1 MSVTAGA
8 GFFGCVFGGG
18 EVMTERSWAHGGHA
32 WRVGLL
38 CFVVTMFEGFDL
50 QVIGVLAPTIG
61 REMALTPAALGG
73 VFGAATLGL
82 LAGAIIS
89 GFLAD
94 KVGRKPT
101 LVASIGVFALC
112 TWATSLAQSGDQLVL
127 ARLLTGLGLG
137 GAMPSIAALSSE
149 AVGRKNHIAFV
160 TIMFA
165 GMPFGGALSA
175 LAVALWPGEI
185 SWRSVFE
192 IGGWAQLALTLVIL
206 VLMPESRAFLDRK
219 RAARGADV
227 SQEAGASPQAIR
239 APVSYWVG
247 VSGLCVAFFFT
258 LLSLHFFLNWLPS
271 MLSAQ
276 GFGGRE
282 AAFVSFAFG
291 MAGALGSVV
300 VGALAQG
307 GRARL
312 AMFAAYAGI
321 AFVSAFPSVFGA
333 SLVGALALGALVGFC
348 LVGGQMTL
356 YGLAPGFFASHVR
369 GLGVG
374 VTIAAGRLGSF
385 VGPTLAGAL
394 LGLGW
399 TQRDVMAL
407 NAPAALLAAGALA
420 VAVSFSGKATPNE
433 D

>member
-1 MSVTAGA
+1 MAEQLS
-8 GFFGCVFGGG
+8 
-18 EVMTERSWAHGGHA
+18 AHHHQHA

-50 QVIGVLAPTIG
+50 QIIGVLAPTIG
-61 REMALTPAALGG
+61 REMALSPAALGG

-82 LAGAIIS
+82 LGGAIVS
-89 GFLAD
+89 GFFAD

-112 TWATSLAQSGDQLVL
+112 TWATSFAQSADQLVF

-149 AVGRKNHIAFV
+149 VIGRKNHIAFV

-175 LAVALWPGEI
+175 LAVALWPGEV

-206 VLMPESRAFLDRK
+206 ALMPESREFVGGQ
-219 RAARGADV
+219 RAARVDRQTSGPTATR
-227 SQEAGASPQAIR
+227 R
-239 APVSYWVG
+239 APFFYWIG
-247 VSGLCVAFFFT
+247 VAGLCVAFFFT

-276 GFGGRE
+276 GFGGRD
-282 AAFVSFAFG
+282 AAYVSFAYG
-291 MAGALGSVV
+291 IAGAFGSVI
-300 VGALAQG
+300 VGAMAQG

-312 AMFAAYAGI
+312 AMFAVYVGV
-321 AFVSAFPSVFGA
+321 AFVSAFPWV
-333 SLVGALALGALVGFC
+333 
-348 LVGGQMTL
+348 
-356 YGLAPGFFASHVR
+356 LAPTS
-369 GLGVG
+369 
-374 VTIAAGRLGSF
+374 
-385 VGPTLAGAL
+385 LA
-394 LGLGW
+394 
-399 TQRDVMAL
+399 
-407 NAPAALLAAGALA
+407 P
-420 VAVSFSGKATPNE
+420 
-433 D
+433 

>member
-1 MSVTAGA
+1 MDLMASART
-8 GFFGCVFGGG
+8 
-18 EVMTERSWAHGGHA
+18 HDA
-32 WRVGLL
+32 WRIGLL
-38 CFVVTMFEGFDL
+38 CFLVTMFEGFDL

-61 REMALTPAALGG
+61 LEMALTPAALGG

-82 LAGAIIS
+82 LGGAIIS
-89 GFLAD
+89 GFFAD

-101 LVASIGVFALC
+101 LVASIGVFAAC
-112 TWATSLAQSGDQLVL
+112 TWATSLAQSGEQLVL
-127 ARLLTGLGLG
+127 VRLLTGLGLG

-149 AVGRKNHIAFV
+149 AVGRKSHIAFV

-175 LAVALWPGEI
+175 LAIALWPGDI
-185 SWRSVFE
+185 TWRSVFE
-192 IGGWAQLALTLVIL
+192 IGGLAQLVLTLIIVAF
-206 VLMPESRAFLDRK
+206 MPESREFLGR
-219 RAARGADV
+219 RRVIGAAV
-227 SQEAGASPQAIR
+227 ASHETGSPAQAIR
-239 APVSYWVG
+239 APISYWVG
-247 VSGLCVAFFFT
+247 VVGLCVAFFFT

-271 MLSAQ
+271 MLSAR
-276 GFGGRE
+276 GFSGRE
-282 AAFVSFAFG
+282 TAFVSFAFG
-291 MAGALGSVV
+291 MAGAFGSVA
-300 VGALAQG
+300 VGAMAQG

-321 AFVSAFPSVFGA
+321 ALVSAAPWVFGVSFA
-333 SLVGALALGALVGFC
+333 GALALGALVGFC

-356 YGLAPGFFASHVR
+356 YGLAPGFFASRVR

-374 VTIAAGRLGSF
+374 VTIAAGRFGSF

-420 VAVSFSGKATPNE
+420 VAVSCSGQAAPGE

>member
-1 MSVTAGA
+1 MA
-8 GFFGCVFGGG
+8 
-18 EVMTERSWAHGGHA
+18 ERSSAHAEHA

-38 CFVVTMFEGFDL
+38 CLVVTMFEGFDL
-50 QVIGVLAPTIG
+50 QIIGVLAPTIG
-61 REMALTPAALGG
+61 REMALAPAALGG

-82 LAGAIIS
+82 LGGAIIS

-112 TWATSLAQSGDQLVL
+112 TWATSFAQTGDQLVL

-149 AVGRKNHIAFV
+149 AVGRKNHVAFV

-192 IGGWAQLALTLVIL
+192 IGGWAQLMLTLAIL
-206 VLMPESRAFLDRK
+206 ALMPESREFVDSK
-219 RAARGADV
+219 RAVRAATTHET
-227 SQEAGASPQAIR
+227 STPAGARR
-239 APVSYWVG
+239 APVSYWIG
-247 VSGLCVAFFFT
+247 VAGLCIAFFFT

-276 GFGGRE
+276 GFGGRD

-291 MAGALGSVV
+291 MAGAFGSVV
-300 VGALAQG
+300 VGAMAQG

-312 AMFAAYAGI
+312 AMFAAYAGV
-321 AFVSAFPSVFGA
+321 AFVSALPWVFGA
-333 SLVGALALGALVGFC
+333 SFVGALALGALVGFC

-356 YGLAPGFFASHVR
+356 YGLAPGFFASRVR

-420 VAVSFSGKATPNE
+420 VAVSCSGKAAPDE

>member
-1 MSVTAGA
+1 MDLMVSART
-8 GFFGCVFGGG
+8 
-18 EVMTERSWAHGGHA
+18 HQA

-38 CFVVTMFEGFDL
+38 CFLVTMFEGFDL

-61 REMALTPAALGG
+61 GEMALAPAALGG

-82 LAGAIIS
+82 LGGAIIS
-89 GFLAD
+89 GFFAD
-94 KVGRKPT
+94 RVGRKPT
-101 LVASIGVFALC
+101 LVASIGVFAVC
-112 TWATSLAQSGDQLVL
+112 TWATSLAQSGEQLALV
-127 ARLLTGLGLG
+127 RLLTGLGLG

-149 AVGRKNHIAFV
+149 AVGRKSHIAFV
-160 TIMFA
+160 AIMFA
-165 GMPFGGALSA
+165 GMPCGGALSA
-175 LAVALWPGEI
+175 LAIALWPGDVA
-185 SWRSVFE
+185 WRSVFE
-192 IGGWAQLALTLVIL
+192 IGGWAQLVLTLIIVAF
-206 VLMPESRAFLDRK
+206 MPESREFLGRR
-219 RAARGADV
+219 RAVGAAV
-227 SQEAGASPQAIR
+227 ASHAAGSREPQAMA
-239 APVSYWVG
+239 APISYWVG
-247 VSGLCVAFFFT
+247 VVGLCVAFFFT

-282 AAFVSFAFG
+282 TAFVSFAFG
-291 MAGALGSVV
+291 MAGAFGSVV
-300 VGALAQG
+300 VGAMAQG

-321 AFVSAFPSVFGA
+321 AFVSAAPWVFGA
-333 SLVGALALGALVGFC
+333 SFAGALALGALVGFC

-356 YGLAPGFFASHVR
+356 YGLAPGFFASRVR

-374 VTIAAGRLGSF
+374 VTIAAGRFGSF

-420 VAVSFSGKATPNE
+420 VAVSFSGKAAPGE

>member
-1 MSVTAGA
+1 
-8 GFFGCVFGGG
+8 
-18 EVMTERSWAHGGHA
+18 
-32 WRVGLL
+32 
-38 CFVVTMFEGFDL
+38 
-50 QVIGVLAPTIG
+50 
-61 REMALTPAALGG
+61 
-73 VFGAATLGL
+73 
-82 LAGAIIS
+82 
-89 GFLAD
+89 
-94 KVGRKPT
+94 
-101 LVASIGVFALC
+101 
-112 TWATSLAQSGDQLVL
+112 
-127 ARLLTGLGLG
+127 
-137 GAMPSIAALSSE
+137 MPSIAALSSE

-192 IGGWAQLALTLVIL
+192 IGGGAQLVLTLIIL
-206 VLMPESRAFLDRK
+206 ALMPESREFVEGK
-219 RAARGADV
+219 RAARGATASHEVRV
-227 SQEAGASPQAIR
+227 SARAIR
-239 APVSYWVG
+239 APISYWIG
-247 VSGLCVAFFFT
+247 VLGLCVAFFFT

-291 MAGALGSVV
+291 MAGACGSVV
-300 VGALAQG
+300 VGAMAQG

-321 AFVSAFPSVFGA
+321 AFVSAVPWVFGA
-333 SLVGALALGALVGFC
+333 SFAGALALGALVGFC

-356 YGLAPGFFASHVR
+356 YGLAPGFFASRVR

-420 VAVSFSGKATPNE
+420 VAVSFSGRSAPGE

>member
-1 MSVTAGA
+1 MAERFSAR
-8 GFFGCVFGGG
+8 G
-18 EVMTERSWAHGGHA
+18 EQA

-38 CFVVTMFEGFDL
+38 CLVVTMFEGFDL
-50 QVIGVLAPTIG
+50 QIIGVLAPTIG

-82 LAGAIIS
+82 LGGAIIS

-112 TWATSLAQSGDQLVL
+112 TWATSFAQTGDQLVL
-127 ARLLTGLGLG
+127 ARFLTGLGLG

-192 IGGWAQLALTLVIL
+192 IGGWAQLGLTLAIL
-206 VLMPESRAFLDRK
+206 ALMPESREFVDGK
-219 RAARGADV
+219 RAVRAAAANAPHEARV
-227 SQEAGASPQAIR
+227 PAGAIR
-239 APVSYWVG
+239 APISYWIG
-247 VSGLCVAFFFT
+247 VAGLCIAFFFT

-276 GFGGRE
+276 GFGGRN
-282 AAFVSFAFG
+282 AAFVSCAFG
-291 MAGALGSVV
+291 MAGACGSVV
-300 VGALAQG
+300 VGAMAQG

-312 AMFAAYAGI
+312 AMFAAYAGV
-321 AFVSAFPSVFGA
+321 AFVSALPWVFGRSFA
-333 SLVGALALGALVGFC
+333 GALALGALVGFC

-356 YGLAPGFFASHVR
+356 YGLAPGFFASRVR

-394 LGLGW
+394 LALGW

-420 VAVSFSGKATPNE
+420 VAVSCSGKAAPGE